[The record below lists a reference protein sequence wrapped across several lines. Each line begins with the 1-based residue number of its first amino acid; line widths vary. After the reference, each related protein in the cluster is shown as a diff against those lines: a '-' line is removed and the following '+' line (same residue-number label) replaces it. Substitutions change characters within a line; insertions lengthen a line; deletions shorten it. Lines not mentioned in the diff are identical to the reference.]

1 MCVCNP
7 LLELNCKEVIAEG
20 VELLDKGGFTD
31 SMAAS
36 IARSNPVMAALFSS
50 RRVFSSCMLGF
61 GVEIVNDTDGAG
73 FVNGVEK
80 KLAIEPDGRGGGG
93 GSLEEGMGPVPGLV
107 GPIADEDKNMCVCEV
122 CCLVVMG

>member
-7 LLELNCKEVIAEG
+7 LLELNCREVTAEG
-20 VELLDKGGFTD
+20 VELLDNGGFTD

-36 IARSNPVMAALFSS
+36 IARSTPVMAALFSR

-80 KLAIEPDGRGGGG
+80 KLAIEPDGGGGG
-93 GSLEEGMGPVPGLV
+93 GSLEGGMGPVPGLV
-107 GPIADEDKNMCVCEV
+107 MVMADEDNNRSV
-122 CCLVVMG
+122 

>member
-7 LLELNCKEVIAEG
+7 LLELNCKEVIAGG
-20 VELLDKGGFTD
+20 VELLDKGGNTD

-36 IARSNPVMAALFSS
+36 IAKSTPVMAALFSR
-50 RRVFSSCMLGF
+50 RRVLSSCRFLF
-61 GVEIVNDTDGAG
+61 GADEAG

-93 GSLEEGMGPVPGLV
+93 GGSLE
-107 GPIADEDKNMCVCEV
+107 
-122 CCLVVMG
+122 

>member
-36 IARSNPVMAALFSS
+36 IARSTPVMAALFSR
-50 RRVFSSCMLGF
+50 RRVLLSCMWRF
-61 GVEIVNDTDGAG
+61 GTPV
-73 FVNGVEK
+73 VNGVEK
-80 KLAIEPDGRGGGG
+80 KLAIEPDGGGGGG
-93 GSLEEGMGPVPGLV
+93 GSLEGRMGPVPGLV
-107 GPIADEDKNMCVCEV
+107 GTIADEDKNMCVCEV